1 MTREEMKHY
10 QHDWHQRNKE
20 RIRERMTATNR
31 EYYQR
36 NREAIRERKRKDYRE
51 HYEEIRAKRL
61 AYEEEH
67 REDILKVKNNRS
79 KIYRLD
85 LKFDAITAYGG
96 ECAICG
102 ESYIEC
108 LTLDH
113 SKNDGAKFRKE
124 YPKLHGGP
132 TFYLWLRQRG
142 FPQDLGL
149 RVLCWNCNCS
159 IGAFGYSPYE
169 REIT

>member
-1 MTREEMKHY
+1 MTKEEMKQY
-10 QHDWHQRNKE
+10 QHDWYQKNKE
-20 RIRERMTATNR
+20 KIHGRVVNSGR

-36 NREAIRERKRKDYRE
+36 NKELINERRKKNYQE
-51 HYEEIRAKRL
+51 HYEEMRAKRL
-61 AYEEEH
+61 EYEKEH
-67 REDILKVKNNRS
+67 REEILKVKNNRS
-79 KIYRLD
+79 KLYRLD

-102 ESYIEC
+102 EPHIEC

-113 SKNDGAKFRKE
+113 SFNDGAKFRKE
-124 YPKLHGGP
+124 YKMHGGGS
-132 TFYLWLRQRG
+132 TFYRWLRQRG

-159 IGAFGYSPYE
+159 IGTFGYSPYE
-169 REIT
+169 ELT